1 MKYLYF
7 ILATLTILSCR
18 NGMRGS
24 GNIIKSTR
32 QLSEFTSMSVSGSIK
47 VEIMTGAVASLI
59 VEADD
64 NIMPHVITNVSDK
77 NLSIK
82 LKGINNLRNATVRI
96 FLVVPTL
103 NKISTSASA
112 EVRSAEAI
120 TNSDKISFTASS
132 GSLINVNVG
141 APSISA
147 GASSGADIILSGRT
161 KNLSAESSSGSSV
174 NLFGLKSENATA
186 SASSGADIDIF
197 ASIGL
202 NASASSGS
210 KVVYKGGATSV
221 VKNVSSGGS
230 VNPE

>member
-7 ILATLTILSCR
+7 ILVTITILSCR
-18 NGMRGS
+18 NGMNGS
-24 GNIIKSTR
+24 GNIIKATR

-47 VEIMTGAVASLI
+47 VEIKTGAVPSLI

-120 TNSDKISFTASS
+120 INSDKISFTASS

-161 KNLSAESSSGSSV
+161 KNLSAESSSGSRV

-202 NASASSGS
+202 NASASSGA
-210 KVVYKGGATSV
+210 KVNYKGGATSV

>member
-24 GNIIKSTR
+24 GNIIKETR
-32 QLSEFTSMSVSGSIK
+32 QLAEINSVSVSGSIK
-47 VEIMTGAVASLI
+47 VDVKTGMVPSLT

-64 NIMPHVITNVSDK
+64 NIMPYVVTNVSDK

-82 LKGINNLRNATVRI
+82 LKGINNLRNATI
-96 FLVVPTL
+96 HIYLVVPIL

-112 EVRSAEAI
+112 EVRSSEAI

-132 GSLINVNVG
+132 GSLINVNVD

-147 GASSGADIILSGRT
+147 DGSSGAEIILKGRT
-161 KNLSAESSSGSSV
+161 KNLTAESSSGSNVS
-174 NLFGLKSENATA
+174 LFSLQAENASA
-186 SASSGADIDIF
+186 SASSGAKISVFGSVQIK
-197 ASIGL
+197 AK
-202 NASASSGS
+202 ASSGGN
-210 KVVYKGGATSV
+210 VNYKGGAQSV
-221 VKNVSSGGS
+221 EKNVSSGGLVS
-230 VNPE
+230 AE

>member
-18 NGMRGS
+18 NGMNGS
-24 GNIIKSTR
+24 GNIIKATR

-47 VEIMTGAVASLI
+47 VEIKAGAVASLI

-202 NASASSGS
+202 NASASSGA
-210 KVVYKGGATSV
+210 KVIYKGGATSV

>member
-7 ILATLTILSCR
+7 ILVTLTILSCR
-18 NGMRGS
+18 NGMNGS
-24 GNIIKSTR
+24 GNIIKATR

-47 VEIMTGAVASLI
+47 VEIKTGAVASLI

-147 GASSGADIILSGRT
+147 DASSGADIILSGRT

-186 SASSGADIDIF
+186 SASSGANIDVF

-202 NASASSGS
+202 NASASSGA
-210 KVVYKGGATSV
+210 KVNYKGGTPSV

-230 VNPE
+230 VSPE

>member
-18 NGMRGS
+18 NGMNGS
-24 GNIIKSTR
+24 GNIIKATR

-47 VEIMTGAVASLI
+47 VDIKTGAVASLI

-132 GSLINVNVG
+132 GSLINVNVN

-202 NASASSGS
+202 NASASSGA
-210 KVVYKGGATSV
+210 KVIYKGGATSV

>member
-1 MKYLYF
+1 
-7 ILATLTILSCR
+7 
-18 NGMRGS
+18 MRGS
-24 GNIIKSTR
+24 GNIIKETR
-32 QLSEFTSMSVSGSIK
+32 QLAEINSVSVSGSIK
-47 VEIMTGAVASLI
+47 VDVKTGMVPSLT

-64 NIMPHVITNVSDK
+64 NIMPYVVTNVSDK

-82 LKGINNLRNATVRI
+82 LKGINNLRNATI
-96 FLVVPTL
+96 HIYLVVPIL

-202 NASASSGS
+202 NANASSGA
-210 KVVYKGGATSV
+210 KVNYKGGATSV

>member
-7 ILATLTILSCR
+7 VLATLTILSCR
-18 NGMRGS
+18 NGMNGS
-24 GNIIKSTR
+24 GNIIKAIR

-47 VEIMTGAVASLI
+47 VEIKTGAVASLI

-64 NIMPHVITNVSDK
+64 NIMPHLITNVSDK

-112 EVRSAEAI
+112 EVRSTEPI

-132 GSLINVNVG
+132 GSLINVKVG

-202 NASASSGS
+202 NASASSGA
-210 KVVYKGGATSV
+210 KVNYKGGATSV
-221 VKNVSSGGS
+221 VKNVSSGGA

>member
-7 ILATLTILSCR
+7 ILVTITILSCR
-18 NGMRGS
+18 NGMNGS
-24 GNIIKSTR
+24 GNIIKDTR

-47 VEIMTGAVASLI
+47 VEIKTGAVASLI

-120 TNSDKISFTASS
+120 TNSDKILFTASS

-202 NASASSGS
+202 NASASSGA
-210 KVVYKGGATSV
+210 KVIYKGGATSV

>member
-24 GNIIKSTR
+24 GNIIKETR
-32 QLSEFTSMSVSGSIK
+32 QLAEINSVSVSGSIK
-47 VEIMTGAVASLI
+47 VDVKTGIVRSLT

-64 NIMPHVITNVSDK
+64 NIIPYVVTNVSDK

-96 FLVVPTL
+96 YLVVPTL

-112 EVRSAEAI
+112 ELRSSEAI

-132 GSLINVNVG
+132 GSLINVNVD
-141 APSISA
+141 APTISA
-147 GASSGADIILSGRT
+147 GSSSGAEIILKGRT
-161 KNLSAESSSGSSV
+161 KNLTAESSSGSDVS
-174 NLFGLKSENATA
+174 LFSLQAENATA
-186 SASSGADIDIF
+186 SASSGAEISVFGSVKI
-197 ASIGL
+197 
-202 NASASSGS
+202 NASASSGGNV
-210 KVVYKGGATSV
+210 KYKGGAQSL
-221 VKNVSSGGS
+221 VKNVSSGGLVS
-230 VNPE
+230 AE

>member
-1 MKYLYF
+1 MKYLYV
-7 ILATLTILSCR
+7 ILIAATIVSCR
-18 NGMRGS
+18 NGVSGS
-24 GNIIKSTR
+24 GNIIKATR

-47 VEIMTGAVASLI
+47 VEIKTGAVASLI

-96 FLVVPTL
+96 YMVVPAL

-112 EVRSAEAI
+112 EVRSDEAI

-132 GSLINVNVG
+132 GSLINVNVD
-141 APSISA
+141 APSVSA
-147 GASSGADIILSGRT
+147 GGSSGADIILTGRT

-174 NLFGLKSENATA
+174 NLFGLKAEHATA
-186 SASSGADIDIF
+186 SASSGGDIDIF
-197 ASIGL
+197 ASVGL
-202 NASASSGS
+202 NASASSGAN
-210 KVVYKGGATSV
+210 VNYKGGATSV
-221 VKNVSSGGS
+221 VKNASSGGS
-230 VNPE
+230 VNPK

>member
-7 ILATLTILSCR
+7 ILIATAVISCR

-24 GNIIKSTR
+24 GNIIKDTR
-32 QLSEFTSMSVSGSIK
+32 QLSKFTSMSVSGSIK
-47 VEIMTGAVASLI
+47 VEVKTGAVASLI

-64 NIMPHVITNVSDK
+64 NIMPHVVTNVSDK

-96 FLVVPTL
+96 YMVVPTL

-112 EVRSAEAI
+112 EVRSTEAI
-120 TNSDKISFTASS
+120 TNADKISFTASS
-132 GSLINVNVG
+132 GSLINVNVD
-141 APSISA
+141 APSVSA
-147 GASSGADIILSGRT
+147 GGSSGADIILTGRT
-161 KNLSAESSSGSSV
+161 KNLNAESSSGSSV
-174 NLFGLKSENATA
+174 NLFGLKAENATA

-202 NASASSGS
+202 NASASSGAN
-210 KVVYKGGATSV
+210 VNYKGGAASV

-230 VNPE
+230 VNLE